1 MGYKHSPANAK
12 MSAFMNKM
20 HNTTKSPVRQNDKG
34 GMKTIDYGND
44 FTITVE
50 KDDPRSDKRVLANT
64 HDAAQ
69 EKYLQGKRSGDEAM
83 MKEARRTMSKTGQT
97 LHAMGLSTDMG
108 VANKQLNTGK
118 YRAASNIPDAKRDK
132 TRAPFGD

>member
-83 MKEARRTMSKTGQT
+83 MKEASKTMSKTGQT

>member
-44 FTITVE
+44 FSISVE
-50 KDDPRSDKRVLANT
+50 KDDPRSDNRILVDKYNVGVE
-64 HDAAQ
+64 Q
-69 EKYLQGKRSGDEAM
+69 YKQGEKSGNKQLMNEGNALI
-83 MKEARRTMSKTGQT
+83 KSIGHLLRAK
-97 LHAMGLSTDMG
+97 GLSTDPG
-108 VANKQLNTGK
+108 EATKQLNRGGYTS
-118 YRAASNIPDAKRDK
+118 ASNIPKAGQDK
-132 TRAPFGD
+132 TYAPFGD